1 MTQEDQDR
9 FDVIVNRF
17 EKMDHR
23 FQALQPEDAAF
34 LINQVARLSKDT
46 VKFVGTVV
54 KINPKSNSNGR
65 RLEVTFSGIYNTDLL
80 KEIGLAF
87 DEQVTVYVDREMGQ
101 LQMFDEED
109 TEIPDQ
115 QMDIFDDTDGD
126 DPVERGP
133 RIVKSIEGPLEEDFE
148 DESDEDDEGDE
159 NQTVTI

>member
-1 MTQEDQDR
+1 MTQEDQER
-9 FDVIVNRF
+9 FDLIVNRF

-109 TEIPDQ
+109 IEISEQ
-115 QMDIFDDTDGD
+115 QMDIFEDPDGED
-126 DPVERGP
+126 QANSGP
-133 RIVKSIEGPLEEDFE
+133 RIVKAIEGP
-148 DESDEDDEGDE
+148 DEADIEIDSDEDDLGDE
-159 NQTVTI
+159 NQTITI